1 MHIEDVLSVYPKF
14 CIKKAFGA
22 QREEHIC
29 VQDDEV
35 VLNSCDGFQE
45 ISFALDAM
53 SNKGLYSLVRI
64 LTGGLNKFD
73 KTNWRMKRLVKELLP
88 KVIADKN
95 DISKTKL
102 KRCSL
107 LLKEPTNFCGNDMA
121 HFTASESYRAAA
133 LTVLDEIKSFHS
145 ITLRAMCRKL
155 EGDRGY
161 IPTLRTPE
169 PSRSRKKLV
178 NEVRNK
184 CMKMLADIGTA
195 NEPAEQLAGALGV
208 AGLTLKLVMNR
219 PAIRDFR
226 RFSPEMEAL
235 HNDIGKA
242 LHLLKEVSLPDL
254 KEVLLLLDPEVKL
267 SVKGSRP
274 LVSVRNLL
282 IEYLYECSE
291 MDTVPGVLIEILG
304 IINGR
309 AQRRSCKKNSPSNVF
324 SSSKELVK
332 EEIENEI
339 EHVLNISAQA
349 KEVVANL
356 LPVHEFDDEFANA
369 YMEDFEESDTL
380 CVFDDDQ
387 CFAFRSCSSHDQT
400 ESTGE
405 IDPVKFNS
413 SVSASKRDGCSPL
426 SAKGRSSVHLNKVN
440 RCSSEEFGSA
450 YYDSVKMT
458 TKSSMPRVSRSRA
471 RKSSHTDVKSE
482 ETTSCSPS
490 TTKNGVSDFQVE
502 EMDIVHQHSR
512 SANEYLDLQE
522 ACDNTSMVAYRFVGY
537 MLDTL
542 AMPEGLGLS
551 QDNRLYLQNYT
562 SVPQLTQEFSD
573 TLALKFS
580 EIWKKCA

>member
-1 MHIEDVLSVYPKF
+1 MAQNFVGILEHEGHREDFKVLTNQIRDHESTMRLKRRWLMDLPLSYKEQNYFLPMIMVRVDRIMPESFLREDDASFCGGRRVALMHIEDVLSIYPKLF
-14 CIKKAFGA
+14 CYLKHRLAMRTSGL
-22 QREEHIC
+22 
-29 VQDDEV
+29 
-35 VLNSCDGFQE
+35 VLRRHLELNESSIFV
-45 ISFALDAM
+45 FKM
-53 SNKGLYSLVRI
+53 MKI

-88 KVIADKN
+88 KLH
-95 DISKTKL
+95 SQYL
-102 KRCSL
+102 MRS
-107 LLKEPTNFCGNDMA
+107 
-121 HFTASESYRAAA
+121 
-133 LTVLDEIKSFHS
+133 KSFRS

-169 PSRSRKKLV
+169 P
-178 NEVRNK
+178 
-184 CMKMLADIGTA
+184 T

-282 IEYLYECSE
+282 IEYLYECSK

-309 AQRRSCKKNSPSNVF
+309 AQRRSRKKSSTSNVF
-324 SSSKELVK
+324 SSSNESVK
-332 EEIENEI
+332 EEIEKEI
-339 EHVLNISAQA
+339 EHVVNISAHA

-356 LPVHEFDDEFANA
+356 LPEHEFDEEFADA
-369 YMEDFEESDTL
+369 YMEDLEESDTL

-387 CFAFRSCSSHDQT
+387 RFAFRSCSSHDQT

-405 IDPVKFNS
+405 IDPVKFNLAQSKLTMPPNQKLTKESVES
-413 SVSASKRDGCSPL
+413 SNLWAVG
-426 SAKGRSSVHLNKVN
+426 N
-440 RCSSEEFGSA
+440 
-450 YYDSVKMT
+450 
-458 TKSSMPRVSRSRA
+458 A
-471 RKSSHTDVKSE
+471 RKSVDEYFNKAGRVVNPSHIRNEINPRRNLLFGQDECGGILPRRPPAAKLRFFRLRFLPLTIWVVFE
-482 ETTSCSPS
+482 ELGS
-490 TTKNGVSDFQVE
+490 V
-502 EMDIVHQHSR
+502 
-512 SANEYLDLQE
+512 LD
-522 ACDNTSMVAYRFVGY
+522 
-537 MLDTL
+537 
-542 AMPEGLGLS
+542 
-551 QDNRLYLQNYT
+551 
-562 SVPQLTQEFSD
+562 
-573 TLALKFS
+573 
-580 EIWKKCA
+580 